1 MNKNDYLD
9 YESISVYNKTTLPNG
24 VRIIT
29 EEIPYFQ
36 SVSLGIWVRSG
47 SRFEP
52 PQLNGICHFIEHMLF
67 KGTDSRSAITI
78 AKEID
83 AVGGA
88 LNAFTSKEFTSFYCH
103 VLNENLVLAADLLTD
118 IFLNSSFPEDE
129 IEREK
134 LVICREICQ
143 IEDNAE
149 DLAHELLGIRFWRN
163 DPLGQPILGEVHTVE
178 ALNRERLLAFKAENY
193 VPGEIVVSAAGRL
206 KHDEFVQLIA
216 HRMGSIPA
224 SDFHPRVEKARTDP
238 SVHVINRD
246 MEQVHLCVALEGPG
260 ALDPDRHAAYLM
272 NTALG
277 GGMSSRLFQEVREKR
292 GLAYNV
298 YSFLSTFSDTGIIG
312 VYAGCDPERTE
323 ELMKVVAT
331 ETLGLADSLTDEDL
345 SCARSQMRGNVILA
359 MESTEARM
367 SRLAK
372 NEFHFGRHVSPVEIL
387 AGFDRVTKA
396 HLVEAT
402 RRFIAPE
409 KLTVVAVGPLDEYEN
424 FAPLFAG
431 KEVC

>member
-103 VLNENLVLAADLLTD
+103 VLNENLELAADLLTD

-143 IEDNAE
+143 VEDNAE
-149 DLAHELLGIRFWRN
+149 DLAHELLGTRFWRN

-178 ALNRERLLAFKAENY
+178 ALNREGLLAFKAENY

-206 KHDEFVQLIA
+206 KHDEFVRLIGD
-216 HRMGSIPA
+216 RMGSIPA
-224 SDFHPRVEKARTDP
+224 SDFHPTVEKARTNP
-238 SVHVINRD
+238 SVNVINRD

-260 ALDPDRHAAYLM
+260 ALDPNRHAAYLM

-298 YSFLSTFSDTGIIG
+298 YSFLSTFTDTGIIG

-323 ELMKVVAT
+323 ELMEVVAT

-345 SCARSQMRGNVILA
+345 ACARSQMRGSVILA
-359 MESTEARM
+359 LESTEARM

-372 NEFHFGRHVSPVEIL
+372 NEFHFGRHVTPGEIL
-387 AGFDRVTKA
+387 AGFERVSKA
-396 HLVEAT
+396 DLVDAT
-402 RRFIAPE
+402 RRFISPD
-409 KLTVVAVGPLDEYEN
+409 KLTVVAVGPLEEDTD

-431 KEVC
+431 N